1 VIVEETMTYR
11 RSPLAGPGRRGSRR
25 AAGPIAAVIVLVA
38 VLAVGLVIW
47 HPWSSATKSDAPA
60 GATPAASA
68 SRVDQSARAFAA
80 AWTNGDFADVTFADG
95 VTPAAVKAQFD
106 VITKD
111 LQASAV
117 QVTAGPAQR
126 TSSTA
131 ASAPL
136 RVSWT
141 LPAGQRW
148 SYDTTVDLE
157 RAGSAWVVRWQPGV
171 VAPKL
176 RPGDTLRYERTA
188 PQRASILDG
197 AGQPLM
203 ANRPVV
209 EIGVE
214 PSKTTDPAATAAA
227 LSTALARYGIDPTT
241 LTSHIKAAPPTQFV
255 AVITLRD
262 PDFAPVADAV
272 QAVPGVITRH
282 AEQQLSPSHD
292 FARALLGTVGPVT
305 KEIVDA
311 SKGRYRAGD
320 IAGLSGLEREYDAQ
334 LAGTPGYEID
344 IVHASSGG
352 STPLPTPL
360 EVVRPTDGKPVRT
373 TLDQRVQNAADSA
386 LSAVAG
392 QPSALVA
399 VQVSTGHLVAVANGP
414 DGGGFDTALLGQ
426 LPPGSA
432 FKVATTAALLE
443 RGLGVDT
450 PVPCAPSVVVQ
461 GKSFHNYEGEAFGSV
476 PFHLDFARSC
486 NTAFI
491 SLAPR
496 VGGTALPDA
505 ARSLGIGACWSLGTP
520 AFRGSVPAPKSPVD
534 LAAASF
540 GQGSTLV
547 SPASLA
553 VAAGAIARGGDLD
566 PSLVFDGAPAGCS
579 ASPSPDPLPPAVAG
593 TLHSLMREVVTTGTA
608 TVLAAAPGGPVMAKT
623 GTAEYGNGNPPKTH
637 AWLVGYQGDLAFAV
651 YVQDGSSGG
660 TVAAPVA
667 LRFLR
672 ALATG

>member
-1 VIVEETMTYR
+1 MSYR
-11 RSPLAGPGRRGSRR
+11 RSPLAGPDRRSSRR
-25 AAGPIAAVIVLVA
+25 AAGPIAAVVVLVA
-38 VLAVGLVIW
+38 VLAVGLVMW
-47 HPWSSATKSDAPA
+47 HPWSSAAKPAAPA
-60 GATPAASA
+60 SATPASSA
-68 SRVDQSARAFAA
+68 SRVDQTARGFAA
-80 AWTNGDFADVTFADG
+80 AWSKRDFTDVAFADG

-106 VITKD
+106 MITKD
-111 LQASAV
+111 LNASAV

-126 TSSTA
+126 TSTTA

-136 RVSWT
+136 QVSWT
-141 LPAGQRW
+141 LPGGQQW
-148 SYDTTVDLE
+148 SYDTAVDLE
-157 RAGSAWVVRWQPGV
+157 RAGNAWVVHWQPGV

-176 RPGDTLRYERTA
+176 QPGDTLRYERTE

-203 ANRPVV
+203 ADRPVD

-227 LSTALARYGIDPTT
+227 LSTALARYGIDPAA
-241 LTSHIKAAPPTQFV
+241 LTSRIKAAPPTQFV

-262 PDFAPVADAV
+262 PDFAPVAGAV
-272 QAVPGVITRH
+272 QAVPGVIVRH

-320 IAGLSGLEREYDAQ
+320 VAGLSGLEREYDSQ

-344 IVHASSGG
+344 IMHASSGG

-360 EVVRPTDGKPVRT
+360 AVVRPVDGKPLRT
-373 TLDQRVQNAADSA
+373 TLDQRVQNAADAA
-386 LSAVAG
+386 LSSVTG

-399 VQVSTGHLVAVANGP
+399 VQVSSGHVVAVANGP

-432 FKVATTAALLE
+432 FKVATTTALLE

-461 GKSFHNYEGEAFGSV
+461 GKSFHNYEGEAFGTV

-520 AFRGSVPAPKSPVD
+520 AFRGSVPAPKTPVD

-553 VAAGAIARGGDLD
+553 IAAGAIARGSYLA
-566 PSLVFDGAPAGCS
+566 PSLVLDGTTAGGAPADCS
-579 ASPSPDPLPPAVAG
+579 ATPPPDPLPAATAS
-593 TLHSLMREVVTTGTA
+593 TLRSLMREVVTTGTA

-637 AWLVGYQGDLAFAV
+637 AWLIGYQGDLAFAV

-667 LRFLR
+667 LRFLQ
-672 ALATG
+672 ALATH